1 MSSISQLI
9 IQGAITIATT
19 VMAVIT
25 IKTTIQ
31 YYKLQKDVKTKE
43 KEKE

>member
-1 MSSISQLI
+1 MSPITQLI

-19 VMAVIT
+19 AMAVIS

-31 YYKLQKDVKTKE
+31 YFKLKKK
-43 KEKE
+43 